1 MTSRGVSV
9 CNPADFMLLLIAI
22 PWNALYG
29 RGPLGERE
37 REAPGSPSCV
47 IEVVIELG
55 VDFKWGAVRLVTST
69 SMCGVPLPRTLHHS
83 IPMNSV
89 TLASESVSVEH
100 ITHFFQTFTQDLRS
114 TSRAA
119 GGAPLP
125 LPSGQVVGDGAGGG
139 HQLKM

>member
-47 IEVVIELG
+47 IEIVIELG
-55 VDFKWGAVRLVTST
+55 VGFKWVAVRLVTST
-69 SMCGVPLPRTLHHS
+69 SICGVPLPRTLHHS

-100 ITHFFQTFTQDLRS
+100 ITHLFSNLHPGSEEHVARRGRRTTATSFR
-114 TSRAA
+114 TSRR
-119 GGAPLP
+119 
-125 LPSGQVVGDGAGGG
+125 
-139 HQLKM
+139 